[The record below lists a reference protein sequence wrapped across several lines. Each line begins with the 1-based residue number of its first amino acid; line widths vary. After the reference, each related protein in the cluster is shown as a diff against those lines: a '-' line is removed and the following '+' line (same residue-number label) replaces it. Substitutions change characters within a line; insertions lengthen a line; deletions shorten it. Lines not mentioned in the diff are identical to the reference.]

1 MRAKSTDISRYALAE
16 ARRRLLTTYSTD
28 EEYPYPTDNISGLY
42 RCAVRCGVCR
52 LGYALRYVLYRQRE
66 KNGAAVAPGHGTTS
80 PGIGMLTA
88 SCVHSF
94 HFLLLCNCLYGGQL
108 PFSSM
113 SRIVLFNYITFRA
126 FCQCFFALPLSVGA
140 CAALLPMHLYRWLQ
154 L

>member
-16 ARRRLLTTYSTD
+16 ARRRLLITYTTD

-42 RCAVRCGVCR
+42 RCAARCGVCR

-94 HFLLLCNCLYGGQL
+94 HFLLLCNCMYGGQL
-108 PFSSM
+108 PFGSM
-113 SRIVLFNYITFRA
+113 SRIVLFHYITFRA
-126 FCQCFFALPLSVGA
+126 FCQCFFALSLSVGA
-140 CAALLPMHLYRWLQ
+140 CAALLPKHLYRWLQ

>member
-1 MRAKSTDISRYALAE
+1 MRAKSTDIGRYALAE
-16 ARRRLLTTYSTD
+16 ARRRLLITYTTD
-28 EEYPYPTDNISGLY
+28 EEYPYSTDNISGLY
-42 RCAVRCGVCR
+42 RCAARCGVCR

-94 HFLLLCNCLYGGQL
+94 HFLLLCNCMYGGQL
-108 PFSSM
+108 PFGSM
-113 SRIVLFNYITFRA
+113 SRIVLFYYITFRA
-126 FCQCFFALPLSVGA
+126 FCQCFFALSLSVGA
-140 CAALLPMHLYRWLQ
+140 CAALLPLHLYRWLQ

>member
-1 MRAKSTDISRYALAE
+1 M
-16 ARRRLLTTYSTD
+16 
-28 EEYPYPTDNISGLY
+28 
-42 RCAVRCGVCR
+42 CR

-94 HFLLLCNCLYGGQL
+94 HFLLLCNCMYGGQL
-108 PFSSM
+108 PFGSM
-113 SRIVLFNYITFRA
+113 SRIVLFYYITFRA

-154 L
+154 LCFLSLRCAAEILLKFCVFFEKFLPKSPSGYCIFKDNVI